1 MKYIIPSAFMVFGG
15 WLGMAILT
23 DSLPRDNPED
33 SRMAAAVEVI
43 DTVVAEIGVNE
54 AGWGAMG
61 VGILFALAVL
71 MVTRSEEA

>member
-23 DSLPRDNPED
+23 DSLPRNADED
-33 SRMAAAVEVI
+33 SRTAALVEVI
-43 DTVVAEIGVNE
+43 DTVVAQIGVNE

-61 VGILFALAVL
+61 VGVLFALAVL
-71 MVTRSEEA
+71 MVSRSEA